1 MRRSK
6 VLYVPFWAT
15 YVFLYL
21 PIVVLVVMSFNSGR
35 SAYTYEGFSL
45 KWYGELAAD
54 ERIRTGVVNTL
65 IVAAGSTVIATV
77 LGTLLAV
84 GLLRYTRSKALDALA
99 MMPAVLPDLVLAIGL
114 MLVYGLIDMT
124 LGLHSVM
131 LSHALFSMAF
141 VAAVVRTRLAGADSS
156 LEEASRDL
164 GAGPV
169 VTFLK
174 ITLPQL
180 TPGIIAGALL
190 AFTLSVDEF
199 VIAFFTIG
207 NAEPTLPIVI
217 YSMIRFGVTPKI
229 NALAAI
235 LLLVSFTAVIAGQ
248 RLTKIGERGPNRT
261 PGAPRA
267 EIKVQGEADSTNGT
281 EKSRA
286 QD

>member
-6 VLYVPFWAT
+6 FLYVPFWAT

-21 PIVVLVVMSFNSGR
+21 PIAVLVVMSFNAGR
-35 SAYTYEGFSL
+35 SPYTYEGFSL

-54 ERIRTGVVNTL
+54 ERVATGLVNTL
-65 IVAAGSTVIATV
+65 IVATGSTAIATV

-84 GLLRYTRSKALDALA
+84 GLARYTRSKTLDALA
-99 MMPAVLPDLVLAIGL
+99 LMPAVLPDLVLAIGL
-114 MLVYGLIDMT
+114 LVFYGMIQLT
-124 LGLHSVM
+124 LGLYSVT

-141 VAAVVRTRLAGADSS
+141 VAAVVRTRLSNADAS

-169 VTFLK
+169 ITFMK

-180 TPGIIAGALL
+180 APGILAGALL
-190 AFTLSVDEF
+190 AFTLSLDEF

-248 RLTKIGERGPNRT
+248 RMTKIGERG
-261 PGAPRA
+261 
-267 EIKVQGEADSTNGT
+267 
-281 EKSRA
+281 SRA

>member
-6 VLYVPFWAT
+6 LLYVPFWAT

-21 PIVVLVVMSFNSGR
+21 PIVVLVVMSFNSGK

-45 KWYGELAAD
+45 KWYGELVND
-54 ERIRTGVVNTL
+54 ERVRDGLVNTL

-84 GLLRYTRSKALDALA
+84 GLARHTRSKTLDAIAL
-99 MMPAVLPDLVLAIGL
+99 MPAVLPDLVIAIGL
-114 MLVYGLIDMT
+114 LLFYGLIQLT
-124 LGLHSVM
+124 LGLYSVV
-131 LSHALFSMAF
+131 LAHGLFGMAF
-141 VAAVVRTRLAGADSS
+141 VAAVVRTRLTNSDTS

-169 VTFLK
+169 TTFMK

-180 TPGIIAGALL
+180 TPGIVAGALL
-190 AFTLSVDEF
+190 AFTLSLDEF

-207 NAEPTLPIVI
+207 NSDQTLPIVI

-248 RLTKIGERGPNRT
+248 RMTKIGER
-261 PGAPRA
+261 
-267 EIKVQGEADSTNGT
+267 
-281 EKSRA
+281 RA

>member
-6 VLYVPFWAT
+6 LLYVPFWAT

-21 PIVVLVVMSFNSGR
+21 PIVVLVVMSFNSGE
-35 SAYTYEGFSL
+35 SAYSFEGASL
-45 KWYGELAAD
+45 RWYGELAGD
-54 ERIRTGVVNTL
+54 ERIRDGLVNTL

-77 LGTLLAV
+77 LGTMLAV
-84 GLLRYTRSKALDALA
+84 GLARHARSKLLDAIAL
-99 MMPAVLPDLVLAIGL
+99 MPAVLPDLVIGIGL
-114 MLVYGLIDMT
+114 LVLYGALQFT
-124 LGLHSVM
+124 LGLYSVVLAHGM
-131 LSHALFSMAF
+131 FATAF
-141 VAAVVRTRLAGADSS
+141 VAAVVRTRLTGADTS

-169 VTFLK
+169 TTFLR

-180 TPGIIAGALL
+180 APGIIAGALL
-190 AFTLSVDEF
+190 AFTLSLDEF

-207 NAEPTLPIVI
+207 NDDPTLPIVI
-217 YSMIRFGVTPKI
+217 YSMLRFGVTPEI

-248 RLTKIGERGPNRT
+248 RLTKIGERGP
-261 PGAPRA
+261 
-267 EIKVQGEADSTNGT
+267 
-281 EKSRA
+281 RA

>member
-1 MRRSK
+1 VRRSR
-6 VLYVPFWAT
+6 LLHIPFWAT
-15 YVFLYL
+15 LVFLYA
-21 PIVVLVVMSFNSGR
+21 PIVVLVVMSFNAGE
-35 SAYTYEGFSL
+35 SAYTFEGFSL
-45 KWYGELAAD
+45 KWYGVLAGND
-54 ERIRTGVVNTL
+54 KVVDGLVNTL

-84 GLLRYTRSKALDALA
+84 GLARHTRSKTLDAIAL
-99 MMPAVLPDLVLAIGL
+99 MPAVLPDLVLAIGL
-114 MLVYGLIDMT
+114 LLFYGMVNMT
-124 LGLHSVM
+124 LGLHSVI
-131 LSHALFSMAF
+131 LAHALFSMAF
-141 VAAVVRTRLAGADSS
+141 VAAVVRTRLTGADTS

-169 VTFLK
+169 VTFMK

-180 TPGIIAGALL
+180 TPGIVAGALL
-190 AFTLSVDEF
+190 AFTLSLDEF

-217 YSMIRFGVTPKI
+217 YSMVRFGVTPKI

-248 RLTKIGERGPNRT
+248 RLTKIGE
-261 PGAPRA
+261 
-267 EIKVQGEADSTNGT
+267 
-281 EKSRA
+281 SRA

>member
-6 VLYVPFWAT
+6 LLYVPFWAT

-21 PIVVLVVMSFNSGR
+21 PIAVLVVMSFNAGR

-54 ERIRTGVVNTL
+54 ERIATGLVNTL
-65 IVAAGSTVIATV
+65 IVATGSTAIATV

-84 GLLRYTRSKALDALA
+84 GLARYTRSKTLDAIVL
-99 MMPAVLPDLVLAIGL
+99 MPAVLPDLVLAIGL
-114 MLVYGLIDMT
+114 LVFYGMIQLT
-124 LGLHSVM
+124 LGLYSVT
-131 LSHALFSMAF
+131 LAHALFSMAF
-141 VAAVVRTRLAGADSS
+141 VAAVVRTRLAGADAS

-169 VTFLK
+169 VTFMR

-180 TPGIIAGALL
+180 APGIVAGALL
-190 AFTLSVDEF
+190 AFTLSLDEF

-217 YSMIRFGVTPKI
+217 YSMLRFGVTPKI

-248 RLTKIGERGPNRT
+248 RMTKIG
-261 PGAPRA
+261 
-267 EIKVQGEADSTNGT
+267 

>member
-1 MRRSK
+1 VRRSK
-6 VLYVPFWAT
+6 LLYVPFWAT

-21 PIVVLVVMSFNSGR
+21 PIVVLVVMSFNSGD

-45 KWYGELAAD
+45 KWYGELAAN
-54 ERIRTGVVNTL
+54 ERVRDGLVNTL
-65 IVAAGSTVIATV
+65 IVATGATVIATV

-84 GLLRYTRSKALDALA
+84 GLARHSRSKTLDALA
-99 MMPAVLPDLVLAIGL
+99 LMPAVLPDLVLGIGL
-114 MLVYGLIDMT
+114 LVFYGMIQLT
-124 LGLHSVM
+124 LGLYSAVLAHGVF
-131 LSHALFSMAF
+131 AMAF
-141 VAAVVRTRLAGADSS
+141 VAAVVRTRLANADTS

-169 VTFLK
+169 TTFMK

-180 TPGIIAGALL
+180 APGIVAGALL
-190 AFTLSVDEF
+190 AFTLSLDEF

-207 NAEPTLPIVI
+207 NSDQTLPIVI
-217 YSMIRFGVTPKI
+217 YSMIRFGVTPEI

-248 RLTKIGERGPNRT
+248 RLTKIGE
-261 PGAPRA
+261 
-267 EIKVQGEADSTNGT
+267 
-281 EKSRA
+281 SRA

>member
-1 MRRSK
+1 MRRFK
-6 VLYVPFWAT
+6 LLQIPFWLT
-15 YVFLYL
+15 YAFLYL
-21 PIVVLVVMSFNSGR
+21 PIAVLVVMSFNSGK

-45 KWYGELAAD
+45 KWYGELAQD
-54 ERIRTGVVNTL
+54 ERVRDGLVNTL

-84 GLLRYTRSKALDALA
+84 GLARHTRSRALDAFAL
-99 MMPAVLPDLVLAIGL
+99 MPAVLPDLVIAIGL
-114 MLVYGLIDMT
+114 LIFYGTIKLT
-124 LGLHSVM
+124 LGLYSVV

-141 VAAVVRTRLAGADSS
+141 VAAVVRTRLTNTDTS

-169 VTFLK
+169 TTFMRV
-174 ITLPQL
+174 TLPQL
-180 TPGIIAGALL
+180 VPGIVAGALL
-190 AFTLSVDEF
+190 AFTLSLDEF

-207 NAEPTLPIVI
+207 NTEQTLPIVI

-248 RLTKIGERGPNRT
+248 RMTKIGE
-261 PGAPRA
+261 
-267 EIKVQGEADSTNGT
+267 
-281 EKSRA
+281 SRA

>member
-6 VLYVPFWAT
+6 LLYVPFWAT
-15 YVFLYL
+15 YAFLYL
-21 PIVVLVVMSFNSGR
+21 PIIVLVVMSFNSGD
-35 SAYTYEGFSL
+35 SAYSYEGFSL
-45 KWYGELAAD
+45 KWYGELAKD
-54 ERIRTGVVNTL
+54 ERVLDGVVNTL
-65 IVAAGSTVIATV
+65 IVATGATVIATV

-84 GLLRYTRSKALDALA
+84 GLVRHTKSKVLEAVSL
-99 MMPAVLPDLVLAIGL
+99 MPAVLPDLVLAIGL
-114 MLVYGLIDMT
+114 LVFYGMIQLT
-124 LGLHSVM
+124 LGLYSAILAHGVF
-131 LSHALFSMAF
+131 AMAF
-141 VAAVVRTRLAGADSS
+141 VAAVVRTRLSGADTS

-169 VTFLK
+169 ATFMK

-180 TPGIIAGALL
+180 MPGIVAGALL
-190 AFTLSVDEF
+190 AFTLSLDEF

-207 NAEPTLPIVI
+207 NSDQTLPIVI

-248 RLTKIGERGPNRT
+248 RLTKIGE
-261 PGAPRA
+261 
-267 EIKVQGEADSTNGT
+267 
-281 EKSRA
+281 SRA

>member
-1 MRRSK
+1 MRRSRL
-6 VLYVPFWAT
+6 LYVPFWAT
-15 YVFLYL
+15 YVFLYA
-21 PIVVLVVMSFNSGR
+21 PIAVLVVMSFNAGE

-45 KWYGELAAD
+45 KWYGELAGD
-54 ERIRTGVVNTL
+54 DRIMNGVVNTL
-65 IVAAGSTVIATV
+65 IVAVGSTVIATV

-84 GLLRYTRSKALDALA
+84 GLARYTRSKLLDAVSL
-99 MMPAVLPDLVLAIGL
+99 MPAVLPDLVLAIGL
-114 MLVYGLIDMT
+114 LVFYGMIQLT
-124 LGLHSVM
+124 LGLYSVI
-131 LSHALFSMAF
+131 LAHGVFAMAF
-141 VAAVVRTRLAGADSS
+141 VAAVVRTRLSGADTS

-169 VTFLK
+169 ATFMR

-180 TPGIIAGALL
+180 APGIVAGALL
-190 AFTLSVDEF
+190 AFTLSLDEF

-248 RLTKIGERGPNRT
+248 RLTKIGE
-261 PGAPRA
+261 
-267 EIKVQGEADSTNGT
+267 
-281 EKSRA
+281 SRA